1 MKVMKKMMMLVAA
14 CMLSLVGVAQ
24 TTESLKIA
32 DFEITAGKT
41 TEVAVELTSDREY
54 TAFQFDVLLPEGLSV
69 ALVEGGDEG
78 EIDAYLD
85 RSMATNSHSLT
96 AGQVTSEGEGKLYR
110 FISFSGSN
118 AKFRKTSG
126 TIVNIVIQADADA
139 AGKQLAGLIKEIR
152 FAENVLGEDGKAIT
166 TEYLLPEA
174 TFTVTCKED
183 PTTGINEITTG
194 GAVKQIYTL
203 DGKQVKTAQK
213 GVNIVRQADG
223 TVQKVRVK

>member
-1 MKVMKKMMMLVAA
+1 
-14 CMLSLVGVAQ
+14 MLSLVGVAQ

-54 TAFQFDVLLPEGLSV
+54 VGFQFDVILPEGLSV
-69 ALVEGGDEG
+69 ALVEGGEEG
-78 EIDAYLD
+78 ELDAYLD
-85 RSMATNSHSLT
+85 RSMAASSHTLF
-96 AGQVTSEGEGKLYR
+96 AGPKTSEEDGDFYR
-110 FISFSGSN
+110 FLCVSLSN

-126 TIVNIVIQADADA
+126 TIVHIVIQADENVS
-139 AGKQLAGLIKEIR
+139 AGEYVGTIKEIR

-183 PTTGINEITTG
+183 PATGINEITTG
-194 GAVKQIYTL
+194 GAAKQIYTL